1 MGSTISFLI
10 CYLFPHF
17 ITAGQISNQF
27 VHQAQNWILSSA
39 KYMSVKIWF
48 SPLLVRIIEFIY
60 AHVIQNIYV
69 IFTIHSIYILFTFNS
84 HLDYA
89 QSMAVW
95 CLNWWLVEMFEVLSK
110 SWSQNLPRHLSKLK
124 KMMIIEFSDYFLS
137 HQIIHFIWS
146 QNSFLWILKSFDCW
160 HVSWIEYLEFWIFW
174 YCFM

>member
-1 MGSTISFLI
+1 MQLPLDRLVSMGSTISFLI

-95 CLNWWLVEMFEVLSK
+95 CLNWWLVEMFEASSK

-124 KMMIIEFSDYFLS
+124 KERLWFFCHIGLFFVTPDYPL
-137 HQIIHFIWS
+137 
-146 QNSFLWILKSFDCW
+146 
-160 HVSWIEYLEFWIFW
+160 YLVTK
-174 YCFM
+174 

>member
-1 MGSTISFLI
+1 MLPIPSFHHGWPNLKSICTPSPKLDSVISKVHVSQNMILTSLGENHRVHMHTLFKISTL
-10 CYLFPHF
+10 YL
-17 ITAGQISNQF
+17 Q
-27 VHQAQNWILSSA
+27 
-39 KYMSVKIWF
+39 
-48 SPLLVRIIEFIY
+48 
-60 AHVIQNIYV
+60 
-69 IFTIHSIYILFTFNS
+69 YILFTFNS

-110 SWSQNLPRHLSKLK
+110 SWSQNLPRHSSKLK
-124 KMMIIEFSDYFLS
+124 KERLWFFATSDYFLS